1 MMTYIYIH
9 ITEAYQITNPCIVE
23 HAIIC
28 TNIDIT
34 PGGKKPLSAR
44 MMTCV
49 YYRDTW
55 LNTPFLTMLTICYDC
70 ERSWQGTQ
78 LVTSEC
84 LQHGPLVRYVKLRE
98 RFPPPRVSD
107 PDMHHGTY
115 VTHVPWCMPGSLIS
129 GFPWRRWREKR
140 SRHSRRMPNPQFYIS
155 GKRHMVIFYQS
166 SWRARWVIVVKH

>member
-1 MMTYIYIH
+1 MLRWFWVCHWKRTVWVVGWDGIVGLWEEGGSSVPVYWLFGVIYWSRQPVVFQPLTSLLFRMASVTFFLYLTHMMTYIYIYIH
-9 ITEAYQITNPCIVE
+9 IYIAEAYHQITNPCIVE

-28 TNIDIT
+28 TDIDIT

-55 LNTPFLTMLTICYDC
+55 LNTSFLAMLTICFDC

-84 LQHGPLVRYVKLRE
+84 LQHGPLIR
-98 RFPPPRVSD
+98 
-107 PDMHHGTY
+107 
-115 VTHVPWCMPGSLIS
+115 
-129 GFPWRRWREKR
+129 
-140 SRHSRRMPNPQFYIS
+140 
-155 GKRHMVIFYQS
+155 
-166 SWRARWVIVVKH
+166 